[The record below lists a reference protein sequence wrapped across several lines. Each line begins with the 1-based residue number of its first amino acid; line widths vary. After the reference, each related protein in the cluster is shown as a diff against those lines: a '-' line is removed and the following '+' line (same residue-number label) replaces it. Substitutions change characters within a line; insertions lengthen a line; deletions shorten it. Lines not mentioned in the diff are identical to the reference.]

1 MLCICGSGTS
11 HLTPLSYI
19 LSSMAPLLFQRHIM
33 SKKRCA
39 WAPATGMT
47 SRRLPTW
54 EQVSWCCL
62 GPVLQTPWADTTIRF
77 AAELHPKS
85 KAHAMGSSQAGSFG
99 RTFLRKNS
107 GVSSLGISFFLV
119 LRSQFR
125 GPGFGFRV
133 PAAAAAAAAAA
144 VGVVVGVNPEFE
156 PRNRHQGIGK
166 PSSPQ
171 CN

>member
-1 MLCICGSGTS
+1 MQVGSKLFRLRCVKSSCSLRSRWQLMLCICGSGT
-11 HLTPLSYI
+11 LTPLAYI
-19 LSSMAPLLFQRHIM
+19 HSSLTQLLFQGHIM
-33 SKKRCA
+33 SKKHCA

-107 GVSSLGISFFLV
+107 GVSSLGIRFSC
-119 LRSQFR
+119 
-125 GPGFGFRV
+125 FRV
-133 PAAAAAAAAAA
+133 P
-144 VGVVVGVNPEFE
+144 
-156 PRNRHQGIGK
+156 
-166 PSSPQ
+166 SSG
-171 CN
+171 CWC